1 MSMLATQNAVING
14 VEVGLLPP
22 TFQDYAG
29 QSSFFGGD
37 HALSVG
43 VGYAV
48 VLGFGV
54 FFSVFTT
61 GIIYLNQK
69 YGSKNQMTSEH
80 FK

>member
-1 MSMLATQNAVING
+1 MSLPIENGVING
-14 VEVGLLPP
+14 VDVGLLPP
-22 TFQDYAG
+22 TFEQYAG

-37 HALSVG
+37 PALSVG

-69 YGSKNQMTSEH
+69 FGNKQQMTSEH